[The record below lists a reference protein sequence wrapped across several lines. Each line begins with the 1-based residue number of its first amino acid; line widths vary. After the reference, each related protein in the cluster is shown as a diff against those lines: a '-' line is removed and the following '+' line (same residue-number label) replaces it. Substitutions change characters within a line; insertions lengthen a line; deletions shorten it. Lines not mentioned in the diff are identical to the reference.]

1 MKLSALAIAT
11 TLFSTS
17 VLAAP
22 LTLQTYNP
30 QENGIFAVNS
40 TLASGPH
47 EAVLFDAQFSV
58 KDGEKLVEMIKKSG
72 KKLTRI
78 VITSGDPDFYFGLEP
93 LVKAF
98 PDVNVVATAEV
109 VKHIN
114 ATKAAKLAYWGPQM
128 KDGAP
133 KQVYVPQALTAN
145 TFTIDGE
152 KVEIRQPQNY
162 AAYVWIPANK
172 TILGGTGV
180 AWGMHVWTAD
190 TQSVESRQQWI
201 STLGRDG
208 RVASAAGDPRPLPG
222 DSARR
227 RPRDYLYPRLSNP
240 VRAGAQRAQRLRRRY
255 QGDETALAGTR
266 GREFAGTER
275 QSEYRRNEVVRLANV
290 RAFLPDGG

>member
-11 TLFSTS
+11 ALFSTS

-30 QENGIFAVNS
+30 QEKGIFAVNS
-40 TLASGPH
+40 TLATGPH

-58 KDGEKLVEMIKKSG
+58 KDGEKLVEMIQKSG

-98 PDVNVVATAEV
+98 PQAKVVATAEV

-114 ATKAAKLAYWGPQM
+114 ATKEAKLAYWGPQM

-133 KQVYVPQALTAN
+133 KELYVPQVIAAN

-162 AAYVWIPANK
+162 AAYVWIPAK
-172 TILGGTGV
+172 KAILGGTGV

-201 STLGRDG
+201 NTLNEMAALHPQQVIPGHYLG
-208 RVASAAGDPRPLPG
+208 TPPAGDR
-222 DSARR
+222 AIVFT
-227 RPRDYLYPRLSNP
+227 RDYLTQFEQALNGHKDSAGVIKAMKQRWPGLAEESSLELSAKVNS
-240 VRAGAQRAQRLRRRY
+240 G
-255 QGDETALAGTR
+255 EMKW
-266 GREFAGTER
+266 
-275 QSEYRRNEVVRLANV
+275 
-290 RAFLPDGG
+290 

>member
-11 TLFSTS
+11 ALFSTS

-30 QENGIFAVNS
+30 QEKGIFAVNS
-40 TLASGPH
+40 TLATGPH

-58 KDGEKLVEMIKKSG
+58 KDGEKLVEMIQKSG

-98 PDVNVVATAEV
+98 PQAKVVATAEV

-114 ATKAAKLAYWGPQM
+114 ATKEAKLAYWGPQM

-133 KQVYVPQALTAN
+133 KELYVPQVIAAN

-162 AAYVWIPANK
+162 AAYVWIPAK
-172 TILGGTGV
+172 KAILGGTGV

-201 STLGRDG
+201 NTLNEMAALHPQQVIPGHYLG
-208 RVASAAGDPRPLPG
+208 TPPAGDR
-222 DSARR
+222 AIVFT
-227 RPRDYLYPRLSNP
+227 RDYLTQFEQALNELKDSAGVIKAMKQRWPGLAEESSLELSAKVNS
-240 VRAGAQRAQRLRRRY
+240 G
-255 QGDETALAGTR
+255 EMKW
-266 GREFAGTER
+266 
-275 QSEYRRNEVVRLANV
+275 
-290 RAFLPDGG
+290 

>member
-133 KQVYVPQALTAN
+133 KQVYVPQALTTN

-172 TILGGTGV
+172 AILGGTGV

-201 STLGRDG
+201 STLDEMAALHPQQVIPGHYLG
-208 RVASAAGDPRPLPG
+208 TPPAGDR
-222 DSARR
+222 AITFT
-227 RPRDYLYPRLSNP
+227 RDYLTQFEQALNAHKDSAGVIKAMKQRWPGLAEESSLDLSAKVNT
-240 VRAGAQRAQRLRRRY
+240 G
-255 QGDETALAGTR
+255 EMKW
-266 GREFAGTER
+266 
-275 QSEYRRNEVVRLANV
+275 
-290 RAFLPDGG
+290 

>member
-133 KQVYVPQALTAN
+133 KQVYVPQAQQVIPGHYLGTPPAGDRAI
-145 TFTIDGE
+145 TFT
-152 KVEIRQPQNY
+152 
-162 AAYVWIPANK
+162 
-172 TILGGTGV
+172 
-180 AWGMHVWTAD
+180 
-190 TQSVESRQQWI
+190 
-201 STLGRDG
+201 
-208 RVASAAGDPRPLPG
+208 
-222 DSARR
+222 
-227 RPRDYLYPRLSNP
+227 RDYLTQFEQALNAHKDSAGVIKAMKQRWPGLAEVSSLDLSAKVNT
-240 VRAGAQRAQRLRRRY
+240 G
-255 QGDETALAGTR
+255 EMKW
-266 GREFAGTER
+266 
-275 QSEYRRNEVVRLANV
+275 
-290 RAFLPDGG
+290 

>member
-1 MKLSALAIAT
+1 MKSSVLAIVT
-11 TLFSTS
+11 TLFSTT

-40 TLASGPH
+40 TLATGPH

-58 KDGEKLVEMIKKSG
+58 KDGEKLVEMIQKSG

-98 PDVNVVATAEV
+98 PQAKVVATAEV

-114 ATKAAKLAYWGPQM
+114 ATKEAKLAYWGPQM

-133 KQVYVPQALTAN
+133 KQVYVPQVIEAN

-162 AAYVWIPANK
+162 AAFVWIPANK
-172 TILGGTGV
+172 AILGGTGV

-190 TQSVESRQQWI
+190 TQGVESRQQWVN
-201 STLGRDG
+201 TLNEM
-208 RVASAAGDPRPLPG
+208 ASLHPQQVIPGHYLGTPPAGDR
-222 DSARR
+222 AIVFT
-227 RPRDYLYPRLSNP
+227 RDYLTQFEQSLKDHKDSAGVIKAMKQRWPGLAEESSLELSAKVNT
-240 VRAGAQRAQRLRRRY
+240 G
-255 QGDETALAGTR
+255 EMKW
-266 GREFAGTER
+266 
-275 QSEYRRNEVVRLANV
+275 
-290 RAFLPDGG
+290 

>member
-1 MKLSALAIAT
+1 
-11 TLFSTS
+11 
-17 VLAAP
+17 
-22 LTLQTYNP
+22 
-30 QENGIFAVNS
+30 
-40 TLASGPH
+40 
-47 EAVLFDAQFSV
+47 
-58 KDGEKLVEMIKKSG
+58 MIKKSG

-114 ATKAAKLAYWGPQM
+114 ATKAVKLAYWGPQM

-172 TILGGTGV
+172 AILGGTGV

-201 STLGRDG
+201 STLDEMTALHPQQ
-208 RVASAAGDPRPLPG
+208 VIPVPLPG
-222 DSARR
+222 DSPRR
-227 RPRDYLYPRLSNP
+227 RPRDYLYPRLSDP
-240 VRAGAQRAQRLRRRY
+240 VRAGAQRAQRFRRRY
-255 QGDETALAGTR
+255 QGDETALVPGL
-266 GREFAGTER
+266 
-275 QSEYRRNEVVRLANV
+275 SEESSLDLSAKVNTGEMKW
-290 RAFLPDGG
+290 